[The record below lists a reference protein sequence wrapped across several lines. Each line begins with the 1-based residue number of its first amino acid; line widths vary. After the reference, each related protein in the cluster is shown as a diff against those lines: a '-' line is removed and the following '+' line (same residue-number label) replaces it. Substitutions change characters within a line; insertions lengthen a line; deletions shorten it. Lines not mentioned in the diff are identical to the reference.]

1 VLQLSLPTSLKR
13 IFPSEVG
20 RAFAL
25 EKVDAPLLERVLAWW
40 HGRRV
45 ADEEKELSDDGN
57 SQSASED
64 EEESGGRSR
73 RAPSVLEQDFGADDN
88 DGRFWTKKR
97 IAVTEQLWGEGE
109 ITPGGAERTLEMIG
123 AFGLGTEVNV
133 LNIGVG
139 LGGTSR
145 RITGQYHGW
154 VTGFEQDPDLA
165 AAALVR
171 AQQAGVAKK
180 AEMNHAKL
188 GDIELRANLFDC
200 AFSRDAFYMVED
212 RDSLLM
218 AVQDGL
224 KGHCP
229 LLFTDYFVTTG
240 REDDPAV
247 GKWIEAEPAPVY
259 PWSVIEAQESLCQS
273 NFELRVVEDISAAV
287 RGDIFAGWATF
298 VQGCEKTGIPSN
310 VLDTVLELAE
320 LWGHRVAAL
329 DSGAV
334 TVQKIVALKI

>member
-1 VLQLSLPTSLKR
+1 L
-13 IFPSEVG
+13 EVG

-25 EKVDAPLLERVLAWW
+25 EKVDAPLRERVLAWW
-40 HGRRV
+40 HGRSV
-45 ADEEKELSDDGN
+45 AGVEKELRDDGDSEIASDDEEDGGGKARIN
-57 SQSASED
+57 RSAL
-64 EEESGGRSR
+64 
-73 RAPSVLEQDFGADDN
+73 AQDFGEENN

-133 LNIGVG
+133 LNIGMG
-139 LGGTSR
+139 LGGTSC
-145 RITGQYHGW
+145 RITGQYQGW
-154 VTGFEQDPDLA
+154 VTGYEQDPDLA
-165 AAALVR
+165 AAALAR
-171 AQQAGVAKK
+171 AQQAGVSKK
-180 AEMNHAKL
+180 AEMNHAQL
-188 GDIELRANLFDC
+188 GDIELRANIFDC
-200 AFSRDAFYMVED
+200 AFSREAFYMVED
-212 RDSLLM
+212 RESLLM

-229 LLFTDYFVTTG
+229 LLFTDYFVTKG
-240 REDDPAV
+240 HEDDPAV
-247 GKWIEAEPAPVY
+247 AKWIEAEPAPVF

-273 NFELRVVEDISAAV
+273 NFELRVVEDISASV
-287 RGDIFAGWATF
+287 RRDIFAGWDSF
-298 VQGCEKTGIPSN
+298 VQGCEKTGIPST

-320 LWGHRVAAL
+320 LWGHRVEAL